1 MSFEEFD
8 AGEYF
13 QSMQRYAPQKVQIY
27 NTVSKMII
35 EAKLEPE
42 DIVEILTN
50 IASETAW
57 DVVEYLTYKEYL
69 DKEKEWTTM
78 DSLAKI
84 YCEDF
89 KEEIKNGDF
98 DKRLHQKKS
107 ANRRI
112 ISPDEMY
119 IVLNRR
125 TNYMPYI
132 KQEFNN
138 EEDQKLYEAWI
149 THNNTRAGQ
158 KLYNAMN
165 KELLTLPTIIKE
177 NIEMLQKG
185 DTV

>member
-1 MSFEEFD
+1 MSCEKFD

-13 QSMQRYAPQKVQIY
+13 ESMQRYAPQKVQIY

-35 EAKLEPE
+35 EAKLEPN
-42 DIVEILTN
+42 DIVETLTN
-50 IASETAW
+50 VASETAF
-57 DVVEYLTYKEYL
+57 DVVEYLSYKKYL
-69 DKEKEWTTM
+69 NEEKEWITM
-78 DSLAKI
+78 DSLSKI

-107 ANRRI
+107 ANGRI
-112 ISPDEMY
+112 LSPDEMY

-125 TNYMPYI
+125 TNYMPYV

-165 KELLTLPTIIKE
+165 KELLTLPTIVKE
-177 NIEMLQKG
+177 NIEKLQKRST
-185 DTV
+185 D

>member
-13 QSMQRYAPQKVQIY
+13 QSMQRYAPQKVKIY

-50 IASETAW
+50 VAAETAW
-57 DVVEYLTYKEYL
+57 DVVEYLTYKKYL
-69 DKEKEWTTM
+69 NKETEWTSM
-78 DSLAKI
+78 DLLTRI

-107 ANRRI
+107 ANKRI

-119 IVLNRR
+119 IVLYRR

-165 KELLTLPTIIKE
+165 KELLTLPTIINE
-177 NIEMLQKG
+177 NIAKLQKR